1 MKSKIFK
8 KIELILKQNKCLLI
22 NICIIFLIFF
32 IKQCNFLSIKIKYL
46 IIITFLCS
54 LIIIILIINK
64 YLNYIKNIYKEIQ
77 LEIKNI
83 SWPTKKDTLNTTFI
97 IILTSLLISFILW
110 GLDTIIFYFISF
122 ITSLKY

>member
-46 IIITFLCS
+46 IILTFLCS
-54 LIIIILIINK
+54 LIMIILIINK
-64 YLNYIKNIYKEIQ
+64 YLNYIKNIYKEIK